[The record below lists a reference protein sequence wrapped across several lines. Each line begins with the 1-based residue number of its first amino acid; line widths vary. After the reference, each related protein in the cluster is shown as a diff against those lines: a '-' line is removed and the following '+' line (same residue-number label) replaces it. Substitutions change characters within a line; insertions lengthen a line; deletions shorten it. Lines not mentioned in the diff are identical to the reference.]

1 MEELRQRG
9 WSQSELSRRA
19 GLARGTL
26 SNIMN
31 GERGVGE
38 NSINSIAH
46 ALGYPPETVFRAAGL
61 LPSRPPQQEQEAIW
75 EMLFREA
82 DPQTQE
88 DAIAFLQH
96 RRNRLREPKTEPRGS

>member
-61 LPSRPPQQEQEAIW
+61 LPQIQPIDDQRAELNYLFDNASDQKRDEMLRYARYLAQEAGKK
-75 EMLFREA
+75 
-82 DPQTQE
+82 PVPG
-88 DAIAFLQH
+88 H
-96 RRNRLREPKTEPRGS
+96 